1 MFDFSG
7 LAKFLIAAG
16 LILAGIGL
24 VLLFAGKIPW
34 LGRLPGDILY
44 RGKNVTF
51 YFPVVTCLVVSV
63 ILSLILWFINRR

>member
-16 LILAGIGL
+16 LILAAIGL

-34 LGRLPGDILY
+34 LGRLPGDIFY
-44 RGKNVTF
+44 RGKDVTF